1 MKAPDTSDSERFPF
15 VFVLAGIACVV
26 YGLGILAYQ
35 FFLWLKYAYWM
46 PREFREAWDIF
57 GLGDWWPKW
66 AGLGQIV
73 EWVRTCPLT
82 GGYITIGII
91 LIGLGGWLLETSR
104 RV

>member
-1 MKAPDTSDSERFPF
+1 
-15 VFVLAGIACVV
+15 
-26 YGLGILAYQ
+26 
-35 FFLWLKYAYWM
+35 M

-66 AGLGQIV
+66 AGLGEIV

-91 LIGLGGWLLETSR
+91 LMGLGGWLLEAPR
-104 RV
+104 RA